1 MTNIFFVLAILIFS
15 ITSLFHVTVFWLIT
29 NSLFLAIIMSVG
41 TGLGIISS
49 LLSTRYT
56 KLTYISFF
64 LIILIE
70 LFGNIYGAFI
80 HIDIT
85 SEYFKGWK
93 ELMQPVFAMMYPM
106 EDGVEIPDAIY
117 KRWVAIIQGSFIPL
131 LLSITFHMWMVV
143 REKYQVVTPIQNKT
157 PEVKKEVPSE
167 TKKSNEGNI
176 ISEFLNLSNLD
187 VKSLTSNLLGNS
199 DRRRK
204 PAEKKP
210 IQNKPID
217 TQSEEKKMIE
227 IPEEPIQEVQEVV
240 EEKIEEVIPED
251 NSLKADIK
259 APEKVVKRSRV
270 INTKSSDFGKIVLK
284 PK

>member
-1 MTNIFFVLAILIFS
+1 MELPKNNNYFKMTNIFFVLAILIFS

-93 ELMQPVFAMMYPM
+93 ELMQPLFEMFYPM
-106 EDGVEIPDAIY
+106 EDGAEIPDAIY

-143 REKYQVVTPIQNKT
+143 RDKYQLRTPIKHVA
-157 PEVKKEVPSE
+157 EVKKEVPSE
-167 TKKSNEGNI
+167 PKKEKLQTSNIVADFFNLPSLNI
-176 ISEFLNLSNLD
+176 DKIASN
-187 VKSLTSNLLGNS
+187 LTSNLTSGLTAGINKS
-199 DRRRK
+199 KNPDRRRK
-204 PAEKKP
+204 PIE
-210 IQNKPID
+210 NSPID
-217 TQSEEKKMIE
+217 NSESEEKK
-227 IPEEPIQEVQEVV
+227 
-240 EEKIEEVIPED
+240 K
-251 NSLKADIK
+251 
-259 APEKVVKRSRV
+259 
-270 INTKSSDFGKIVLK
+270 
-284 PK
+284 

>member
-1 MTNIFFVLAILIFS
+1 MELPKNDNYFKMTNIFFILAILIFS

-80 HIDIT
+80 HIDVT

-93 ELMQPVFAMMYPM
+93 ELMQPLFAMFYPM
-106 EDGVEIPDAIY
+106 EDGAEIPDAIY

-143 REKYQVVTPIQNKT
+143 RDKYQLGTPIKYVDV
-157 PEVKKEVPSE
+157 VKKEVPSE
-167 TKKSNEGNI
+167 PKKEKVKETNLIADFFNMPSLNI
-176 ISEFLNLSNLD
+176 DKIASNLTSGLTAGIN
-187 VKSLTSNLLGNS
+187 KSKNF

-204 PAEKKP
+204 PAE
-210 IQNKPID
+210 NKQIDD
-217 TQSEEKKMIE
+217 TQSEEKK
-227 IPEEPIQEVQEVV
+227 
-240 EEKIEEVIPED
+240 
-251 NSLKADIK
+251 N
-259 APEKVVKRSRV
+259 
-270 INTKSSDFGKIVLK
+270 
-284 PK
+284 

>member
-1 MTNIFFVLAILIFS
+1 MGLPKNDYYFKMTNIFFVLAILIFS

-29 NSLFLAIIMSVG
+29 NSLFLAIIMSIG

-93 ELMQPVFAMMYPM
+93 ELMQPVFSMMYPM

-143 REKYQVVTPIQNKT
+143 RDKYQVVTPIQNKT

-176 ISEFLNLSNLD
+176 ISELLNLSNLD
-187 VKSLTSNLLGNS
+187 VKSLTSNLLGNNN
-199 DRRRK
+199 RRRK
-204 PAEKKP
+204 PVEKKP

-217 TQSEEKKMIE
+217 TQSEEKK
-227 IPEEPIQEVQEVV
+227 
-240 EEKIEEVIPED
+240 
-251 NSLKADIK
+251 N
-259 APEKVVKRSRV
+259 
-270 INTKSSDFGKIVLK
+270 
-284 PK
+284 

>member
-1 MTNIFFVLAILIFS
+1 MELPKNDNYFKMTNIFFILAILIFS

-80 HIDIT
+80 HIDVT

-93 ELMQPVFAMMYPM
+93 ELMQPLFAMFYPM
-106 EDGVEIPDAIY
+106 EDGAEIPDAIY

-143 REKYQVVTPIQNKT
+143 RDKYQLGTPIKYVDV
-157 PEVKKEVPSE
+157 VKKEVPSE
-167 TKKSNEGNI
+167 PKKETNLIADFFNMPSLNI
-176 ISEFLNLSNLD
+176 DKIASNLTSGLTAGIN
-187 VKSLTSNLLGNS
+187 KSKNF

-204 PAEKKP
+204 PAE
-210 IQNKPID
+210 NKQIDD
-217 TQSEEKKMIE
+217 TQSEEKK
-227 IPEEPIQEVQEVV
+227 
-240 EEKIEEVIPED
+240 
-251 NSLKADIK
+251 N
-259 APEKVVKRSRV
+259 
-270 INTKSSDFGKIVLK
+270 
-284 PK
+284 

>member
-1 MTNIFFVLAILIFS
+1 MALLKNNGYFKMTNIFFILSILIFS

-80 HIDIT
+80 HIDVT

-93 ELMQPVFAMMYPM
+93 ELMQPLFAMFYPM
-106 EDGVEIPDAIY
+106 EDGAEIPDAIY

-143 REKYQVVTPIQNKT
+143 RDKYQIQTPFKHT
-157 PEVKKEVPSE
+157 DAVKKEASSE
-167 TKKSNEGNI
+167 SKKEKAQDTNVISDFFNMPNINIQKIASN
-176 ISEFLNLSNLD
+176 
-187 VKSLTSNLLGNS
+187 LTSNLATGINKS
-199 DRRRK
+199 KNFDRSRK
-204 PAEKKP
+204 SIENKP
-210 IQNKPID
+210 IQDKQID
-217 TQSEEKKMIE
+217 DSQSEEKK
-227 IPEEPIQEVQEVV
+227 
-240 EEKIEEVIPED
+240 
-251 NSLKADIK
+251 N
-259 APEKVVKRSRV
+259 
-270 INTKSSDFGKIVLK
+270 
-284 PK
+284 

>member
-1 MTNIFFVLAILIFS
+1 MGLPKNDYYFKMTNIFFVLAILIFS

-29 NSLFLAIIMSVG
+29 NSLFLAVIMSVG

-143 REKYQVVTPIQNKT
+143 REKYQAVAPIQNKN

-176 ISEFLNLSNLD
+176 ISELLNLSNLD

-217 TQSEEKKMIE
+217 TQSEEKK
-227 IPEEPIQEVQEVV
+227 
-240 EEKIEEVIPED
+240 
-251 NSLKADIK
+251 N
-259 APEKVVKRSRV
+259 
-270 INTKSSDFGKIVLK
+270 
-284 PK
+284 

>member
-1 MTNIFFVLAILIFS
+1 MELPKNNNYFKMTNIFFILAILIFS

-29 NSLFLAIIMSVG
+29 NSLFLAVIMSVG

-80 HIDIT
+80 HIDVA

-93 ELMQPVFAMMYPM
+93 ELMQPLFEMFYPM
-106 EDGVEIPDAIY
+106 EDGAEIPDAIY

-143 REKYQVVTPIQNKT
+143 RDKYQIIAPIKPINT
-157 PEVKKEVPSE
+157 VKKEASLEP
-167 TKKSNEGNI
+167 KKEKSKE
-176 ISEFLNLSNLD
+176 SNLISD
-187 VKSLTSNLLGNS
+187 FLSLDIDKITSNMTSGLTSGLTAGISSSKNF
-199 DRRRK
+199 DRRK
-204 PAEKKP
+204 TP

-217 TQSEEKKMIE
+217 NSQSEEKK
-227 IPEEPIQEVQEVV
+227 
-240 EEKIEEVIPED
+240 
-251 NSLKADIK
+251 N
-259 APEKVVKRSRV
+259 
-270 INTKSSDFGKIVLK
+270 
-284 PK
+284 

>member
-1 MTNIFFVLAILIFS
+1 MELQKNDNYFKMTNIFFILAILIFS

-80 HIDIT
+80 HIDVT

-93 ELMQPVFAMMYPM
+93 ELMQPLFAMFYPM
-106 EDGVEIPDAIY
+106 EDGAEIPDAIY

-143 REKYQVVTPIQNKT
+143 RDKYQLGTPIKYVDV
-157 PEVKKEVPSE
+157 VKKEVPSE
-167 TKKSNEGNI
+167 PKKETNPIADFFNMPSLNI
-176 ISEFLNLSNLD
+176 DKIASNLTSGLTAGIN
-187 VKSLTSNLLGNS
+187 KSKNF

-204 PAEKKP
+204 PTE
-210 IQNKPID
+210 NKQIDD
-217 TQSEEKKMIE
+217 TQSEEKK
-227 IPEEPIQEVQEVV
+227 
-240 EEKIEEVIPED
+240 
-251 NSLKADIK
+251 N
-259 APEKVVKRSRV
+259 
-270 INTKSSDFGKIVLK
+270 
-284 PK
+284 